1 MDEQYWTFVLS
12 RIFVPFRLIARN
24 FADNRCTEILPI
36 FPLEISE
43 YWRNS
48 EKFDIITFAQCC
60 KTTNCHYRWKRI
72 GNVSQV
78 VWSTASFVSLI
89 IHSTGWEDNSKFM
102 NTRIA
107 AASDV
112 LVCYPPG
119 LLVCLFVFGFFT
131 HSCVNKCTELSRVKT
146 ELTVKEDK
154 CCCPYIRDIYITVL
168 APVD

>member
-1 MDEQYWTFVLS
+1 
-12 RIFVPFRLIARN
+12 
-24 FADNRCTEILPI
+24 
-36 FPLEISE
+36 
-43 YWRNS
+43 
-48 EKFDIITFAQCC
+48 
-60 KTTNCHYRWKRI
+60 
-72 GNVSQV
+72 
-78 VWSTASFVSLI
+78 
-89 IHSTGWEDNSKFM
+89 M

-119 LLVCLFVFGFFT
+119 LLVGLFVFGFFT

-146 ELTVKEDK
+146 KLTVKEDK